1 MLALAVNREVK
12 SEDLGDWL
20 SLSSVISLGDN
31 RSYEGLGFEAQELCN
46 VASISSVYKSKA
58 ICSRVNKGREGDS
71 ISIL

>member
-1 MLALAVNREVK
+1 MLAPAVDREMK

-31 RSYEGLGFEAQELCN
+31 RSYEGLGFEAQELYN
-46 VASISSVYKSKA
+46 IANISNIYKSKA
-58 ICSRVNKGREGDS
+58 ICSRVNKSRESDS